1 LNVATILQLVFY
13 LSIEKYIKKLF
24 LAEPIT
30 NPKMKYLISLVFIA
44 MMTTSLSA
52 QNKISYEVSFSEPQA
67 HYVDV
72 AMEISGLKGTT
83 LDLKMPVWTPGSYL
97 IREFAKNVE
106 SFEAFNAAGLSLNA
120 EKVNKN
126 TWRVNTKN
134 NGSIKVTYRVYS
146 FEISVRTS
154 FVDESHAFLSPTGIF
169 MYPEGQLKS
178 ASTITVKPY
187 KNWTKISTGLEKA
200 GSMSNIFIAPDYD
213 VLYDSPFEIGN
224 QDIFE
229 FDAAGVKHEVVMY
242 GGGNYDKDILKR
254 DMAKIVVEQ
263 TKTFGVNPNKRYV
276 FIVHNFNSGGG
287 GLEHLNS
294 TVLGASRTSYNT
306 EAGRLRFL
314 GLVSHEYFHLWN
326 VKRLRPIALGPFN
339 YNEENYTTNLWIA
352 EGFTAYYQDIYTK
365 RAGLQSRE
373 RYIMNLANSISQVE
387 NQPGNRV
394 DPVSQ
399 ASFDAWIKQYRPNEN
414 SANSTISYYSKGA
427 LIALIMDLEIIN
439 STAGKSGLDEVM
451 KAMYDEYYVR
461 KSRGY
466 TDAEFKDMV
475 EKIAGK
481 SFDSMYADHI
491 NGVKTIDYNKYL
503 NYAGLKLIDDAA
515 AGKDAYL
522 GAVTSLKDG
531 KIMVSNISRQSPAW
545 VGGLNVNDEI
555 LAMDDQRINNV
566 SDPRLSEV
574 EKYIANKRVGD
585 KVSVLVNRDG
595 QLLNIDVILVRNP
608 NHKFRIESIEN
619 PSTTQ
624 MAVLS
629 RWLKINL

>member
-1 LNVATILQLVFY
+1 
-13 LSIEKYIKKLF
+13 
-24 LAEPIT
+24 
-30 NPKMKYLISLVFIA
+30 MKYLISLFFIA
-44 MMTTSLSA
+44 IMTTSLSA
-52 QNKISYEVSFSEPQA
+52 QNKIAYEISFSEPQA

-72 AMEISGLKGTT
+72 AMEISGLKGEY

-97 IREFAKNVE
+97 IREFGKNVE
-106 SFEAFNAAGLSLNA
+106 SFEAFNAEGVSLNA
-120 EKVNKN
+120 QKVNKN
-126 TWRVNTKN
+126 TWRVTIHK
-134 NGSIKVTYRVYS
+134 NGSIKVSYRVYS

-169 MYPEGQLKS
+169 MYPEGQLNS
-178 ASTITVKPY
+178 ASTITIKPY
-187 KNWTKISTGLEKA
+187 KNWKKISTGLEMA
-200 GSMSNIFIAPDYD
+200 GSKANTFHAPDFD

-294 TVLGASRTSYNT
+294 TVLGASRNSYNT
-306 EAGRLRFL
+306 EAGHLRFL

-365 RAGLQSRE
+365 RAGLQSPE
-373 RYIMNLANSISQVE
+373 RYIMNLANVITQVE
-387 NQPGNRV
+387 NQPGNSL

-439 STAGKSGLDEVM
+439 ATAGKSGLDEVM
-451 KAMYDEYYVR
+451 KAMYDQYFVR

-466 TDAEFKDMV
+466 TDAEFKAMA

-481 SFDSMYADHI
+481 SFDLMYVDYIH
-491 NGVKTIDYNKYL
+491 GVKTIDYNKYL
-503 NYAGLKLIDDAA
+503 NYAGLTLIDDAVSA
-515 AGKDAYL
+515 KDAYL
-522 GAVTSLKDG
+522 GAVTSLKDA
-531 KIMVSNISRQSPAW
+531 KIIIRNVSRQSPAW

-555 LAMDDQRINNV
+555 LAMNDHRINNV

-574 EKYIANKRVGD
+574 DKFIANKGIGD
-585 KVSVLVNRDG
+585 KVRILVNRDS
-595 QLLNIDVILVRNP
+595 QLLYIDVVLVRNP
-608 NHKFRIESIEN
+608 NHKFRIAPLEAAT
-619 PSTTQ
+619 PAQ
-624 MAVLS
+624 VAVMK
-629 RWLKINL
+629 RWLKIN

>member
-1 LNVATILQLVFY
+1 
-13 LSIEKYIKKLF
+13 
-24 LAEPIT
+24 
-30 NPKMKYLISLVFIA
+30 MKYLISLFFIA
-44 MMTTSLSA
+44 IMTTTLSA
-52 QNKISYEVSFSEPQA
+52 QNKIAFEVSFSEPQA

-72 AMEISGLKGTT
+72 AMEISGLKGEY

-97 IREFAKNVE
+97 IREFGKNVE
-106 SFEAFNAAGLSLNA
+106 SFEAVNSAGLALSS
-120 EKVNKN
+120 EKTNKN
-126 TWRVNTKN
+126 TWRVSTQN
-134 NGSIKVTYRVYS
+134 NSRIKVTYRVYS

-169 MYPEGQLKS
+169 MYPDRQLNS
-178 ASTITVKPY
+178 ASTITINPY
-187 KNWTKISTGLEKA
+187 KNWTKISTGLEMA
-200 GSMSNIFIAPDYD
+200 GTKTNTFTAPDFD

-229 FDAAGVKHEVVMY
+229 FDAAGVKHEVAMY
-242 GGGNYDKDILKR
+242 GGGNYDKEILKR

-294 TVLGASRTSYNT
+294 TVLGASRNSYNT

-365 RAGLQSRE
+365 RAGLQSAE
-373 RYIMNLANSISQVE
+373 RYVMNLANSISQVE
-387 NQPGNRV
+387 NQPGNRI

-451 KAMYDEYYVR
+451 KAMYEEYFLR

-466 TDAEFKDMV
+466 TDAEFKSMA

-481 SFDSMYADHI
+481 SFDSIYSDYI

-503 NYAGLKLIDDAA
+503 NYAGLTLIDDAA
-515 AGKDAYL
+515 AGNDAYL
-522 GAVTSLKDG
+522 GAVTALKEG
-531 KIMVSNISRQSPAW
+531 KIMVSNVSRQSPAW

-574 EKYIANKRVGD
+574 EKYIAGKRVSD
-585 KVSVLVNRDG
+585 KVRILVNRDG
-595 QLLNIDVILVRNP
+595 KLLNIDIVLVRNP
-608 NHKFRIESIEN
+608 NHKFRIAPIEN
-619 PSTTQ
+619 AAPAQ
-624 MAVLS
+624 IAVMK
-629 RWLKINL
+629 RWLKIN

>member
-1 LNVATILQLVFY
+1 
-13 LSIEKYIKKLF
+13 
-24 LAEPIT
+24 
-30 NPKMKYLISLVFIA
+30 MKYLISLFFIA
-44 MMTTSLSA
+44 IMTTSLSA
-52 QNKISYEVSFSEPQA
+52 QNKIAYEISFSEPQA

-72 AMEISGLKGTT
+72 AMEISGLKGEY

-97 IREFAKNVE
+97 IREFGKNVE
-106 SFEAFNAAGLSLNA
+106 SFEAFNAEGVSLNA
-120 EKVNKN
+120 QKVNKN
-126 TWRVNTKN
+126 TWRVTIHK
-134 NGSIKVTYRVYS
+134 NGSIKVSYRVYS

-169 MYPEGQLKS
+169 MYPEGQLNS
-178 ASTITVKPY
+178 ASTITIKPY
-187 KNWTKISTGLEKA
+187 KNWKKISTGLEMA
-200 GSMSNIFIAPDYD
+200 GSKANTFHAPDFD

-294 TVLGASRTSYNT
+294 TVLGASRNSYNT

-365 RAGLQSRE
+365 RAGLQSAE
-373 RYIMNLANSISQVE
+373 RFVMNLANAISQVE
-387 NQPGNRV
+387 NQPGNRI

-427 LIALIMDLEIIN
+427 LIALIMDLEIIH

-451 KAMYDEYYVR
+451 KAMYDQYFVR

-466 TDAEFKDMV
+466 TDAEFKAMA

-481 SFDSMYADHI
+481 SFDLMYVDYIH
-491 NGVKTIDYNKYL
+491 GVKTIDYNKYL
-503 NYAGLKLIDDAA
+503 NYAGLTLIDDAVSA
-515 AGKDAYL
+515 KDAYL
-522 GAVTSLKDG
+522 GAVTSLKDA
-531 KIMVSNISRQSPAW
+531 KIIIRNVSRQSPAW

-555 LAMDDQRINNV
+555 LAMNDHRINNV

-574 EKYIANKRVGD
+574 DKFIANKGIGD
-585 KVSVLVNRDG
+585 KVRILVNRDS
-595 QLLNIDVILVRNP
+595 QLLYIDVVLVRNP
-608 NHKFRIESIEN
+608 NHKFRIAPLEAAT
-619 PSTTQ
+619 PAQ
-624 MAVLS
+624 VAVMK
-629 RWLKINL
+629 RWLKIN